1 MSEVLILTSSP
12 AIFQQLGACLVGVR
26 KLLPDAQDENRYL
39 RARFEVAVPGQ
50 RQSLARGVQVAL
62 LQGADLSQ
70 ALSRARARVEAQA
83 FLVALPAEPL
93 QSSGAEGTLLLAERY
108 FDLDQSFESGCQRRG
123 AQTLSSQGMLK
134 AAQALPASEWRA
146 LLPSSEQG
154 AVSEAESTLTLA
166 LASSLSALPREEL
179 AKKAQARWQN
189 ALALSRWPGLPVLS
203 AGLHGLPQL
212 WLLVSSVDP
221 ELVREVD
228 AARVAAFASACLG
241 LRPGARVA
249 PDAEERRRLGEAERH
264 YLEATR
270 RLQAGQWAIAIAGFS
285 KALSIDESYAEAWS
299 NRAVARIQLRD
310 FEGAMSDLD
319 RAIGVKPDLG
329 AAHFNRACILA
340 RPLRAESTDEAC
352 ADTFLALERA
362 LENGFSAELIAQ
374 DEDLLALRARPR
386 FQALIGVPAQ

>member
-1 MSEVLILTSSP
+1 
-12 AIFQQLGACLVGVR
+12 
-26 KLLPDAQDENRYL
+26 
-39 RARFEVAVPGQ
+39 
-50 RQSLARGVQVAL
+50 
-62 LQGADLSQ
+62 
-70 ALSRARARVEAQA
+70 
-83 FLVALPAEPL
+83 
-93 QSSGAEGTLLLAERY
+93 
-108 FDLDQSFESGCQRRG
+108 
-123 AQTLSSQGMLK
+123 
-134 AAQALPASEWRA
+134 
-146 LLPSSEQG
+146 
-154 AVSEAESTLTLA
+154 
-166 LASSLSALPREEL
+166 
-179 AKKAQARWQN
+179 
-189 ALALSRWPGLPVLS
+189 
-203 AGLHGLPQL
+203 
-212 WLLVSSVDP
+212 
-221 ELVREVD
+221 
-228 AARVAAFASACLG
+228 
-241 LRPGARVA
+241 
-249 PDAEERRRLGEAERH
+249 
-264 YLEATR
+264 LEATR